1 MSKDILDAADEHFF
15 HSGMK
20 FEYGRPD
27 SQNKT
32 NSAHGITDRS
42 RTEQDLDGDG
52 YRGVDCSSFVWRG
65 MKNAGYD
72 VGNEPFS
79 THALYNGN
87 KTTDYAQKHFD
98 VISKADASKHPGD
111 LQPGDILMLKS
122 KTGSNQHVAIF
133 KGYDAHGNIE
143 FIGSQTST
151 GPAAVT
157 MDARS
162 YFTKNM
168 EIVGA
173 LRAKPEFR
181 THEPVHGHATT
192 PTGQHADTT
201 AHTKAEPK
209 HVEAKPTTAHPDT
222 LRKGDEGTTV
232 TALQESLIRLGYK
245 DDNGH
250 ALNPDGRFGDHTK
263 AAVERFQRDHRL
275 DPDGIVGTKTME
287 ALDKQAHTG
296 PHLDSP
302 ANPYHAMFRQAQDG
316 VFRIDAEHGRTPDI
330 QSHQLAGSV
339 TADAV
344 KGGFKSIDH
353 VMLSPDASRIYAVQ
367 GDLNS
372 PFKQIAEVNTM
383 QGMATP
389 LEKSSEAVQQ
399 HVAEQARNPPAQQQA
414 QQQQPTSPVG
424 L

>member
-15 HSGMK
+15 RSGMK

-27 SQNKT
+27 GQSKNKRGDG
-32 NSAHGITDRS
+32 HTDGS

-52 YRGVDCSSFVWRG
+52 YRGVDCSSFVWRS

-72 VGNEPFS
+72 VGHQPFN

-87 KTTDYAQKHFD
+87 QTTAYAQKHFD
-98 VISKADASKHPGD
+98 VISKADTAKD

-122 KTGSNQHVAIF
+122 KTDSNQHVAIF
-133 KGYDAHGNIE
+133 KGYDSHGNIE
-143 FIGSQTST
+143 FVGSQTST
-151 GPAAVT
+151 GPAPVT
-157 MDARS
+157 MDANS
-162 YFTKNM
+162 YFTKHM

-181 THEPVHGHATT
+181 THEPIHGQAAAQTV
-192 PTGQHADTT
+192 QHADT
-201 AHTKAEPK
+201 AVHAKAEPK
-209 HVEAKPTTAHPDT
+209 HVEARPAAAHPDT
-222 LRKGDEGTTV
+222 LRKGDESAKV
-232 TALQESLIRLGYK
+232 TALQESLTRLGYK
-245 DDNGH
+245 GDNGH
-250 ALNPDGRFGDHTK
+250 ALEPDGHFGDQTK
-263 AAVERFQRDHRL
+263 AAVERFQRDHNL
-275 DPDGIVGTKTME
+275 TPDGVVGGKTRD
-287 ALDKQAHTG
+287 AIDKQILSG
-296 PHLDSP
+296 PHLSSP
-302 ANPYHAMFRQAQDG
+302 ANPYHAMFRQARDG

-353 VMLSPDASRIYAVQ
+353 VMLSPDASRTYAVQ
-367 GDLNS
+367 GELNS
-372 PFKQIAEVNTM
+372 PFKQIAEVSTT

-399 HVAEQARNPPAQQQA
+399 HLAQQTRSQPSQQQA
-414 QQQQPTSPVG
+414 PQQQPASPAG

>member
-15 HSGMK
+15 RSGMK

-27 SQNKT
+27 SQTTTK
-32 NSAHGITDRS
+32 SDAGVTDRS

-72 VGNEPFS
+72 VGDQPFS

-87 KTTDYAQKHFD
+87 HTTAYAQKHFD
-98 VISKADASKHPGD
+98 VMSKADTAKD
-111 LQPGDILMLKS
+111 LEPGDILMLKS
-122 KTGSNQHVAIF
+122 VKGSNQHVAIF
-133 KGYDAHGNIE
+133 KGYDANGNIQ
-143 FIGSQTST
+143 FVGSQTST
-151 GPAAVT
+151 GPAEVT
-157 MDARS
+157 MTPGTYWA
-162 YFTKNM
+162 TNM

-181 THEPVHGHATT
+181 THEPVHGQGTA
-192 PTGQHADTT
+192 PSGQHAPSAPHAKTE
-201 AHTKAEPK
+201 AHHAG
-209 HVEAKPTTAHPDT
+209 AKPAAVHPDT
-222 LRKGDEGTTV
+222 LRKGDENAKV
-232 TALQESLIRLGYK
+232 TALQESLTRLGYK
-245 DDNGH
+245 GDNGR
-250 ALNPDGRFGDHTK
+250 ALEPDGRFGDQTK
-263 AAVERFQRDHRL
+263 AAVERFQRDHNL
-275 DPDGIVGTKTME
+275 TPDGVVGGKTRD
-287 ALDKQAHTG
+287 AIDKQIQSG
-296 PHLDSP
+296 PHLSSP
-302 ANPYHAMFRQAQDG
+302 ANPYHAMFRQARDG

-353 VMLSPDASRIYAVQ
+353 VMLSPDASRTYAVQ

-372 PFKQIAEVNTM
+372 PFKQIAEVNTT

-399 HVAEQARNPPAQQQA
+399 HAAQQA
-414 QQQQPTSPVG
+414 QRQPSQQQTQQQPVSPAG